1 MAGTYDRWRPKMNQP
16 EKVFP
21 IAHIHYEDEI
31 GENGKIV
38 VPDEVQDAIRT
49 LIRWSG
55 DDFFCNDTLTTQT
68 YIGQAC
74 R

>member
-1 MAGTYDRWRPKMNQP
+1 MNQP

-38 VPDEVQDAIRT
+38 VPDEVQNAIRT
-49 LIRWSG
+49 LIRWSCDETESEG
-55 DDFFCNDTLTTQT
+55 
-68 YIGQAC
+68 
-74 R
+74 